1 MSLLPDFFMAT
12 MDFNKE
18 EFNNLQTLYPGFVL
32 DQNQLSFLVSK
43 KCTPVLVN
51 LVARYRYID
60 HAFGRERLIL

>member
-32 DQNQLSFLVSK
+32 DQNQPSFLV
-43 KCTPVLVN
+43 
-51 LVARYRYID
+51 
-60 HAFGRERLIL
+60 